1 MARLNYIDYFKRAL
15 LEFVL
20 EDDPLYAM
28 LQWMTEKI
36 MQLEAEQKV
45 GAQKGTHSTE
55 RTTHFSGNR
64 LRRFDTR
71 MGTMYL
77 LVPKLRKGGYVPFF
91 VTERKRSEAALIEVV
106 QEAYVNGVST
116 RKIEQLAQKLGI
128 ESLSAS
134 QVSEINKG
142 LDDQVKGFRERPL
155 AAEYPILWVD
165 AVYEKMRDDG
175 RVISEAV
182 LVIHAVN
189 LEGKRE
195 VLGVEPMYEESEATW
210 AAVLRGLKSRGL
222 QRVWLVVS
230 DAHQGIQAAVRRHLL
245 GASWQR
251 CKVHLMRN
259 VMARVSQKDKKIFA
273 EKMKQIWIQP
283 DRKGALRTAKIF
295 MAEHRDRY
303 PEAVAVLADG
313 LEDSLQFYAF
323 PDFDQRKIAST
334 NVLERMFREVRR
346 RSRVVGVFPS
356 DEAYIRLLSCYLIEY
371 SEDWVSER
379 SYIRKE
385 AIEATRT
392 RLTKAA

>member
-28 LQWMTEKI
+28 LRWMTEKI

-45 GAQKGTHSTE
+45 GAQKGSHSTE

-71 MGTMYL
+71 LGTMYL

-106 QEAYVNGVST
+106 QEAYINGVST
-116 RKIEQLAQKLGI
+116 RKIEQLAKKLGV
-128 ESLSAS
+128 ETLSAS

-142 LDDQVKGFRERPL
+142 LDDQVKAFRERPL
-155 AAEYPILWVD
+155 GAEYPILWVD

-175 RVISEAV
+175 KVISAAV
-182 LVIHAVN
+182 LVVHGVN

-195 VLGVEPMYEESEATW
+195 VLSVEPMYDESEETW
-210 AAVLRGLKSRGL
+210 AAVFEGLKSRGL
-222 QRVWLVVS
+222 QRAWLVVS
-230 DAHQGIQAAVRRHLL
+230 DAHRGIQAAVRKHLL

-259 VMARVSQKDKKIFA
+259 VMGRVSQKDKKSFA
-273 EKMKQIWIQP
+273 DKLKQIWAQP
-283 DRKGALRTAKIF
+283 DRKGAIRTAKIF
-295 MAEHRDRY
+295 IAEYRQRF

-323 PDFDQRKIAST
+323 PEFDQRKVAST

-356 DEAYIRLLSCYLIEY
+356 DGAYIRLLTCYLIEY
-371 SEDWVSER
+371 SEDWITER

-385 AIEATRT
+385 ALEATRA